1 MEYLCE
7 RCLRDDAIHK
17 RDTVCLP
24 VLEVGV
30 DQLLVLRVI
39 LDREVKQVEGKAQ
52 FLLAVEHFKQ
62 RFLGRALFGK
72 TLDGLHD
79 ETQYDIGIDSPVGLV
94 QHQLHLLEGVV

>member
-30 DQLLVLRVI
+30 DQLLVLLVI
-39 LDREVKQVEGKAQ
+39 LDREVKQVEGKGQ
-52 FLLAVEHFKQ
+52 FLLAVELK
-62 RFLGRALFGK
+62 
-72 TLDGLHD
+72 
-79 ETQYDIGIDSPVGLV
+79 EPVDSPE
-94 QHQLHLLEGVV
+94 LEKELTK